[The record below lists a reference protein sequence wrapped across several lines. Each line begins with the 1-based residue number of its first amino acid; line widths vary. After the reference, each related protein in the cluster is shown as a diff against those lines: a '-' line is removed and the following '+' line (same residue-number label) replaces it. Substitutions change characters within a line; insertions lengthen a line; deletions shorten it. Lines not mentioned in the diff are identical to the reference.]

1 MGLWEIK
8 KERRKKK
15 KEKKESKLIKF
26 YKEREMERK
35 VLALCSTVGL
45 LGLLSAA
52 TGFGAEA
59 TRIKVKFWT
68 MGLFLV

>member
-1 MGLWEIK
+1 
-8 KERRKKK
+8 
-15 KEKKESKLIKF
+15 
-26 YKEREMERK
+26 MERK